1 MPRVTQVQFAKAVG
15 IAAPQVSELKQKKI
29 IDLTRGM
36 DQSIIDY
43 CKHLREKAGGR
54 SGGGEFDL
62 TEERARLS
70 HHQANMARMDEQVKD
85 GTLIPASIVLTEWQN
100 TAASVRAKLLA
111 LPSRLAV
118 TCPGGTTEEIEA
130 KSDELIRE
138 VLEELADDPDQ

>member
-1 MPRVTQVQFAKAVG
+1 MARVTQVQFAKAVG
-15 IAAPQVSELKQKKI
+15 IPASTVPELKQKKI
-29 IDLTRGM
+29 IDLTRGLE
-36 DQSIIDY
+36 QSIIDY
-43 CKHLREKAGGR
+43 CKHYREKAAGR

-70 HHQANMARMDEQVKD
+70 HHQANMARMDEQIKD
-85 GTLIPASIVLTEWQN
+85 GTLIPASTVLTEWQN
-100 TAASVRAKLLA
+100 TAASVRAKLLS